1 MDILFLLLIVLLT
14 LSIPLIIRNSKV
26 YEFVINL
33 SLEAFVKIRN
43 YLNSCDEYLTDEEWV
58 EYVRQRE
65 IVESIYDISYSK
77 LLFSFK
83 PLEKEY
89 WLTQEQIDFLNDKP
103 YNTI

>member
-1 MDILFLLLIVLLT
+1 MNILFLLVIVLLT
-14 LSIPLIIRNSKV
+14 LSILLIIRNNKV
-26 YEFVINL
+26 YEFLTNL

-43 YLNSCDEYLTDEEWV
+43 YLNSCDECLTDEEWT

-65 IVESIYDISYSK
+65 IVESIYDISYNK

-89 WLTQEQIDFLNDKP
+89 WLTQEQIDFLNE
-103 YNTI
+103 